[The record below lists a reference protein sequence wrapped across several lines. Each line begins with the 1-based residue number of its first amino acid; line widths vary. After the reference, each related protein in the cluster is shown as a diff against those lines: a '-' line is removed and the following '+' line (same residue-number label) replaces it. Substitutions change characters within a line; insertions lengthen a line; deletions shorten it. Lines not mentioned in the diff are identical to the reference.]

1 MRNIRI
7 LIIGLPVLGGSL
19 KGYSQADSTENP
31 LITNVLSIV
40 KSVED
45 KAGFIDQLSPDSNVV
60 LPIGLIRKIGVARY
74 IIAID
79 SCKFRPDGAYLNA
92 YAAIDFPGPSGKKIA
107 FEGKNIKFNPKGV
120 VGGDQAKL
128 VLVSDHS
135 IKISDMVTLKLKND
149 GRNWVEWDCN
159 GFKAINL
166 KGYFEFSKGK
176 LLPDTTM
183 TNEKVVTA
191 SFEIYTT
198 DLSNFIAQTTITPFM
213 VEGLKNW
220 SFEVNSATV
229 DMSELVNAGNM
240 SFPAGYSNPN
250 NVTPE
255 MWTGFYLQSLKVTL
269 PKEISKSGKRT
280 QISVSNLLID
290 NMGVTGMFQANN
302 VYSTSEGS
310 MNGWGFSLDE
320 IGVSIICNNI
330 TGGHLKGKVLLPID
344 STSALNYSATVN
356 YNPTSKETDYAFII
370 SPANN
375 LKFDVFSAK
384 INLNS
389 SSQITVVKENGKLKP
404 TAILNGDIR
413 LDNKNASTNGGGL
426 AFENLTIISQ
436 APYITS
442 GVFSF
447 VNSTT
452 KTTAANYPIVINNL
466 TLGINQGVPIL
477 GLGVT
482 LNISDDPESGFSV
495 TTGIKVKGKIESQ
508 QVNYTDDYAVSY
520 TKSKWSFDKAT
531 IDAIAI
537 DVKTAPFKLKGTVL
551 FKDNDPVYGD
561 GFMGSIEFSLDK
573 VLPNPAAVSACFG
586 AKSTYRY
593 FYVDAVIPV
602 NIPLGTIPISLNK
615 LMGGLYY
622 HMRPQNATQA
632 ELIAASKNQT
642 SVMTNALS
650 YVPDNTISIGL
661 KAGVGYQYT
670 TSAKAANGDV
680 MLEVAFTSSGGLGF
694 VKLAGDIY
702 IMAEPADR
710 VKAPIKGNILVT
722 LDAENQVF
730 DAAAN
735 INVNAYNAITGSG
748 SAKFHIEPGL
758 WYLAVGRPTQPLS
771 LNLMNIVQASA
782 YFMVGNS
789 IEQPANPPS
798 EVLAI
803 VGNAG
808 LNDRRDGEKLATG
821 SGFCAGARISAQ
833 INKEFGWDSFSVY
846 GGFNFGAG
854 FDMMLMNFG
863 PNAHCSGSSD
873 KVGMNGWLASGS
885 MYIYVQG
892 QVGIKGEYLGK
903 DFNFKIMDVG
913 VAAIVQGKLPKPVY
927 LYGALGCQYN
937 VLGGLVK
944 GSFTFDYE
952 YGSNCIPV
960 SGV

>member
-7 LIIGLPVLGGSL
+7 LIIGFLVLGGSL
-19 KGYSQADSTENP
+19 KAYSQADSTENP
-31 LITNVLSIV
+31 LISNVLSIV
-40 KSVED
+40 KTVED
-45 KAGFIDQLSPDSNVV
+45 NASFIDQLSPDSNVA
-60 LPIGLIRKIGVARY
+60 LPIGLIKQIGPARY

-79 SCKFRPDGAYLNA
+79 SCKFKPDGAYLNA

-128 VLVSDHS
+128 FLVSEHS
-135 IKISDMVTLKLKND
+135 IKLNDMVTLKLKND

-176 LLPDTTM
+176 LLPDTTL
-183 TNEKVVTA
+183 TSDRVVTA
-191 SFEIYTT
+191 SFDIHVE
-198 DLSNFIAQTTITPFM
+198 DLSNFVIETNITPFM

-220 SFEVNSATV
+220 SFEVNSAIV
-229 DMSELVNAGNM
+229 DMSELVNAQDM
-240 SFPAGYSNPN
+240 QFPAGYSNPN

-255 MWTGFYLQSLKVTL
+255 MWTGFYLKSLKVTL

-280 QISVSNLLID
+280 QISVNNLLID
-290 NMGVTGMFQANN
+290 NMGVTGLFQANN
-302 VYSTSEGS
+302 VYSTSEGN

-320 IGVSIICNNI
+320 IGVSLICNKL

-344 STSALNYSATVN
+344 STSALNYNATVN
-356 YNPTSKETDYAFII
+356 YNPTTKETDYAFII
-370 SPANN
+370 SPVNN

-389 SSQITVVKENGKLKP
+389 SSQISVVKENSKLKP
-404 TAILNGDIR
+404 TAILSGNIS
-413 LDNKNASTNGGGL
+413 LSNEKANTNGGAL
-426 AFENLTIISQ
+426 QFQDLTITTQ
-436 APYITS
+436 APYITN

-447 VNSTT
+447 SNSGGN
-452 KTTAANYPIVINNL
+452 TTASNYPIVINDL

-477 GLGVT
+477 GLGIT
-482 LNISDDPESGFSV
+482 LNISDDPNSGFSV
-495 TTGIKVKGKIESQ
+495 STGVKVKGKIETQ
-508 QVNYTDDYAVSY
+508 QISYTDDYPVSY
-520 TKSKWSFDKAT
+520 TKTKWKFDKAT
-531 IDAIAI
+531 IDAITLDI
-537 DVKTAPFKLKGTVL
+537 NTSPFKLHGTVL
-551 FKDNDPVYGD
+551 FKDDDPVYGD
-561 GFMGSIEFSLDK
+561 GFMGHISFSLEN
-573 VLPNPAAVSACFG
+573 VLPSPAEVSACFG
-586 AKSTYRY
+586 AKNSYRY

-602 NIPLGTIPISLNK
+602 TIPLGAIPISLNK

-622 HMRPQNATQA
+622 HMRPQNATQ
-632 ELIAASKNQT
+632 EQLIAASKNQT
-642 SVMTNALS
+642 PVMTNALS
-650 YVPDNTISIGL
+650 YIPDNTISIGL

-680 MLEVAFTSSGGLGF
+680 MLEVAFTSSGGLSF
-694 VKLAGDIY
+694 VKLAGDVY
-702 IMAEPADR
+702 IMAEPVDR
-710 VKAPIKGNILVT
+710 AKAPIKGNISIL

-730 DAAAN
+730 DASAN
-735 INVNAYNAITGSG
+735 INVNAYNAITGNG

-771 LNLMNIVQASA
+771 LNLMDIVQASA

-808 LNDRRDGEKLATG
+808 LNDRRDGEVLATG

-833 INKEFGWDSFSVY
+833 FYKEFGWDFFSVY
-846 GGFNFGAG
+846 AGLGFGAG

-863 PNAHCSGSSD
+863 PNSHCSGSSD

-885 MYIYVQG
+885 MYIYLQG
-892 QVGIKGEYLGK
+892 QVGIKGEFWGK
-903 DFNFKIMDVG
+903 NFDFKIMDVG

-927 LYGALGCQYN
+927 LYGALGCHYN

-944 GSFTFDYE
+944 GNFTFNYE
-952 YGSNCIPV
+952 YGNNCIPV
-960 SGV
+960 TG